1 MTQPEPSRKP
11 AEPCIFALFGAGGD
25 LTKRLLL
32 PSLYNLL
39 KVGLLP
45 EQFALVGVTFEPMTD
60 DQFRAQM
67 TENLKTFA
75 GAKIDEKLWDRVAAR
90 LFCVSGDFGDA
101 GLYARLA
108 EKLVEVEKEAEIGG
122 NVLFYLATP
131 PKFFGP
137 IIQQL
142 GEAGL
147 TKEETAPDEVG
158 HWRRVV
164 IEKPFGHDLASAKSL
179 NTDIG
184 KVLQETQIY
193 RLDHYLG
200 KETVQNILVFRFANG
215 LFEPIWN
222 RNAIEQVQI
231 TVAETVGVE
240 GRGGYY
246 DHSGALRD
254 MVQNHLLSL
263 LSLLAMEPP
272 VSLAADA
279 VRDEKTKALHSV
291 KPLRPEDVLTRV
303 VRGQYAAGKVDGKA
317 VPAYRASKD
326 VDPHSNTETYAALR
340 LEIDNW
346 RWAGVPFYLRTGKAL
361 EARATEIA
369 VQFKRAPAGLF
380 QDTLDRPM
388 SHNWLIMHLQPDE
401 GISLEFGAKIPG
413 PTVEIGPVEMIFSYH
428 DYFGEAP
435 RTGYETLLYDV
446 MIGDQTLF
454 QRADTVDA
462 GWQIVQPIL
471 DVWAALTA
479 RDFPNYAPGDWGP
492 PDADALLAHDK
503 HRWRDVTTPLPKSVP
518 EGKKTP

>member
-1 MTQPEPSRKP
+1 MTQQETARRP

-39 KVGLLP
+39 KAGLLP
-45 EQFALVGVTFEPMTD
+45 EKFALIGVTYDSLSD

-67 TENLKTFA
+67 TANLKTFA
-75 GAKIDEKLWDRVAAR
+75 GEKIDETLWEQVVAR
-90 LFCVSGDFGDA
+90 FFCVSGDFNDA
-101 GLYARLA
+101 GLYAKLA
-108 EKLVEVEKEAEIGG
+108 KKLEQVAQDAGVGG
-122 NVLFYLATP
+122 NALFYLATP
-131 PKFFGP
+131 PQFFGP
-137 IIQQL
+137 IVEHL

-147 TKEETAPDEVG
+147 TQEDEDTCG
-158 HWRRVV
+158 EGAWRRVV
-164 IEKPFGHDLASAKSL
+164 IEKPFGHDLASAKCL
-179 NTDIG
+179 NTEIG
-184 KVLQETQIY
+184 KTLQETQIY
-193 RLDHYLG
+193 RVDHYLG

-231 TVAETVGVE
+231 TVAENIGIE

-246 DHSGALRD
+246 DHAGALRD

-279 VRDEKTKALHSV
+279 VRDEKTKVLHSV
-291 KPLRPEDVLTRV
+291 KALKPEDVLTCV
-303 VRGQYAAGKVDGKA
+303 VRGQYGAGKADGKA
-317 VPAYRASKD
+317 IPAYRAEAN

-361 EARATEIA
+361 ADRATEIA

-380 QDTLDRPM
+380 QDTIDHPM

-413 PTVEIGPVEMIFSYH
+413 PTVEIGPVEMVFAYH
-428 DYFGEAP
+428 DYFGAAP
-435 RTGYETLLYDV
+435 RTGYETLLYDA

-462 GWQIVQPIL
+462 GWEIVQPIL

-479 RDFPNYAPGDWGP
+479 RDFPNYTPDAWGP
-492 PDADALLAHDK
+492 PAAADLLARDG
-503 HRWRDVTTPLPKSVP
+503 HRWRDVTTPLPKSRP
-518 EGKKTP
+518 ERKTK

>member
-1 MTQPEPSRKP
+1 MSQPEPARRP
-11 AEPCIFALFGAGGD
+11 ADPCVLALFGAGGD

-39 KVGLLP
+39 KAGLLP
-45 EQFALVGVTFEPMTD
+45 ERFAVVGITFDALTD
-60 DQFRAQM
+60 EQFRQQM
-67 TENLKTFA
+67 TENLQKFA
-75 GAKIDEKLWDRVAAR
+75 GEPIDEALWGKLVPHLYAI
-90 LFCVSGDFGDA
+90 SGDFNDPA
-101 GLYARLA
+101 LY
-108 EKLVEVEKEAEIGG
+108 EKLTQKLAQVDQEANTGG

-131 PKFFGP
+131 PPFFGP
-137 IIQQL
+137 IAQHL
-142 GEAGL
+142 GAAGL
-147 TKEETAPDEVG
+147 TKEEEG
-158 HWRRVV
+158 HWRRLV
-164 IEKPFGHDLASAKSL
+164 IEKPFGHDFASAQAL
-179 NTDIG
+179 NAEIG
-184 KVLQETQIY
+184 QVLQETQIY

-231 TVAETVGVE
+231 TVAENIGIE

-246 DHSGALRD
+246 DGAGALRD

-291 KPLRPEDVLTRV
+291 KALRPEDVLTRV
-303 VRGQYAAGKVDGKA
+303 VRGQYGAGAANGKA
-317 VPAYRASKD
+317 VPAYRAEKN

-361 EARATEIA
+361 AARATEIA
-369 VQFKRAPAGLF
+369 VQFKRAPSGLF
-380 QDTLDRPM
+380 QETVGHPM

-413 PTVEIGPVEMIFSYH
+413 PTVEIGPVEMTFAYH
-428 DYFGEAP
+428 DYFGAAP
-435 RTGYETLLYDV
+435 RTGYETLLYDA

-471 DVWAALTA
+471 DVCAALTA

-492 PDADALLAHDK
+492 PDAAALLARDG
-503 HRWRDVTTPLPKSVP
+503 HRWRDVTTPLPRYVP
-518 EGKKTP
+518 EGKNS

>member
-1 MTQPEPSRKP
+1 M
-11 AEPCIFALFGAGGD
+11 
-25 LTKRLLL
+25 
-32 PSLYNLL
+32 
-39 KVGLLP
+39 
-45 EQFALVGVTFEPMTD
+45 
-60 DQFRAQM
+60 
-67 TENLKTFA
+67 
-75 GAKIDEKLWDRVAAR
+75 
-90 LFCVSGDFGDA
+90 
-101 GLYARLA
+101 
-108 EKLVEVEKEAEIGG
+108 
-122 NVLFYLATP
+122 
-131 PKFFGP
+131 
-137 IIQQL
+137 
-142 GEAGL
+142 
-147 TKEETAPDEVG
+147 
-158 HWRRVV
+158 
-164 IEKPFGHDLASAKSL
+164 
-179 NTDIG
+179 
-184 KVLQETQIY
+184 
-193 RLDHYLG
+193 
-200 KETVQNILVFRFANG
+200 QNILVFRFANG

-231 TVAETVGVE
+231 TVAENIGIE

-246 DHSGALRD
+246 DHAGALRD

-279 VRDEKTKALHSV
+279 VRDEKTKVLHSV
-291 KPLRPEDVLTRV
+291 KALRPEDVLTRV
-303 VRGQYAAGKVDGKA
+303 VRGQYGAGKADGKA
-317 VPAYRASKD
+317 IPAYRAAKD

-380 QDTLDRPM
+380 QDTIDHPM

-428 DYFGEAP
+428 DYFGAAP

-492 PDADALLAHDK
+492 PDAVALLARDG
-503 HRWRDVTTPLPKSVP
+503 HRWRDVTTPLPKSAP

>member
-1 MTQPEPSRKP
+1 MTQPEPARRP
-11 AEPCIFALFGAGGD
+11 ADPCILALFGAGGD

-39 KVGLLP
+39 HAGLLP
-45 EQFALVGVTFEPMTD
+45 EQFAVVGITFDALTD
-60 DQFRAQM
+60 DQFRQEM
-67 TENLKTFA
+67 TENLKTFG
-75 GAKIDEKLWDRVAAR
+75 GASVDMTLWEKLVPH
-90 LFCVSGDFGDA
+90 LYTISGDFNDEA
-101 GLYARLA
+101 LYAKLA
-108 EKLVEVEKEAEIGG
+108 KALEKVGREAGTNG

-131 PKFFGP
+131 PPFFGT
-137 IIQQL
+137 IAKHL
-142 GEAGL
+142 GAAGL
-147 TKEETAPDEVG
+147 TKEENGA
-158 HWRRVV
+158 WRRLV
-164 IEKPFGHDLASAKSL
+164 IEKPFGHDLVSAQAL
-179 NTDIG
+179 NAEIG
-184 KVLQETQIY
+184 EVLQETQIY
-193 RLDHYLG
+193 RVDHYLG

-231 TVAETVGVE
+231 TVAEDIGIE

-246 DHSGALRD
+246 DHAGALRD

-272 VSLAADA
+272 VSLAANA
-279 VRDEKTKALHSV
+279 VRDEKTKVLHSV
-291 KPLRPEDVLTRV
+291 KALKPEDVLTCV
-303 VRGQYAAGKVDGKA
+303 VRGQYGAGKSDGKA
-317 VPAYRASKD
+317 IPAYRAEPN
-326 VDPHSNTETYAALR
+326 VDPHSNVETYAALR

-361 EARATEIA
+361 ASRATEIA

-380 QDTLDRPM
+380 QDTIDRPM

-413 PTVEIGPVEMIFSYH
+413 PTVEIGPVEMIFAYH
-428 DYFGEAP
+428 DYFGAAP
-435 RTGYETLLYDV
+435 RTGYETLLYDA

-462 GWQIVQPIL
+462 GWEIVQPIL

-479 RDFPNYAPGDWGP
+479 RDFPNYAPGAWGP
-492 PDADALLAHDK
+492 PDAAALLARDG
-503 HRWRDVTTPLPKSVP
+503 HRWRDVTTPLPKSSP
-518 EGKKTP
+518 EGKTP